1 MTGKSHAE
9 NGAIRISGNTEHFS
23 AGRLPL
29 AALLALTMGS
39 FIATANETLPA
50 GLLPQI
56 AETLGVS
63 QAWAGQM
70 VTLCALGSGLAA
82 IPLTIA
88 LQSWQRRL
96 VLLLAVGVFCT
107 GNAVTA
113 LSPWFALT
121 LATRFMVGIA
131 TGLAWSL
138 LAGYARR
145 MVTPPLQGRAMAVAM
160 LGIPL
165 ALAMGVPLGAWLGKL
180 LGWRCVFAAL
190 SGLSLLLMVW
200 VYLQVPD
207 YPGQD
212 LDRRL
217 PLRKVWQAPGVRPVL
232 AVVMLWIL
240 AHYTLYT
247 YIAAFLASVGLAD
260 QVDRGLLSFGI
271 AALFGLWM
279 IGTLIDGRLRGL
291 VLLSLTAFTLVAFAL
306 GLSDLPFGAIYLS
319 IVVWGMS
326 FGGAPTLLQTA
337 LADTAGDG
345 ADIAQSMLVTVF
357 NLAFAGSGVIGGVL
371 LETWGASAIPWVVLA
386 LLLPALWVVSVTKRH
401 AFRRSCTARSTR

>member
-9 NGAIRISGNTEHFS
+9 NGAIRTSGNTEHFS

-56 AETLGVS
+56 AETLGVT

-145 MVTPPLQGRAMAVAM
+145 MVTPQLQGRAMAVAM

-180 LGWRCVFAAL
+180 LGWRCVFGAL

-291 VLLSLTAFTLVAFAL
+291 VLLSLTAFTLIAFAL
-306 GLSDLPFGAIYLS
+306 GLSDLPVGAIYLS

-337 LADTAGDG
+337 LADAAGDG

-401 AFRRSCTARSTR
+401 AFRGSCTARSTR

>member
-1 MTGKSHAE
+1 MTGESQFE
-9 NGAIRISGNTEHFS
+9 NGSFTTSDNAEDRTT
-23 AGRLPL
+23 GRLPL

-39 FIATANETLPA
+39 FIATANETVPA

-56 AETLGVS
+56 AEAFSVS

-88 LQSWQRRL
+88 LQGWHRRL
-96 VLLLAVGVFCT
+96 VLLLAVGVFFAS
-107 GNAVTA
+107 NAVTA
-113 LSPWFALT
+113 LSPWFSLT
-121 LATRFMVGIA
+121 LTARFIVGIA

-145 MVTPPLQGRAMAVAM
+145 MVPPALHGRAMALAM

-165 ALAMGVPLGAWLGKL
+165 ALALGVPLGAWLGQL
-180 LGWRCVFAAL
+180 LGWRCVFGTL
-190 SGLSLLLMVW
+190 SGLSLLLMAW
-200 VYLQVPD
+200 IYLNVPE
-207 YPGQD
+207 YPGQRS
-212 LDRRL
+212 DRRL
-217 PLRKVWQAPGVRPVL
+217 PLRTVLQTPGVRPVL

-260 QVDRGLLSFGI
+260 QVERGLFAFGI
-271 AALFGLWM
+271 AALVGLWM
-279 IGTLIDGRLRGL
+279 IGTLIDGRLRRL
-291 VLLSLTAFTLVAFAL
+291 ILLSLTAFTLVSFVL
-306 GLSDLPFGAIYLS
+306 GLGGLPVSVIYIG
-319 IVVWGMS
+319 IVLWGMS

-337 LADTAGDG
+337 LADAAGDG

-357 NLAFAGSGVIGGVL
+357 NLAFAGSGVVGGIL
-371 LETWGASAIPWVVLA
+371 LETRGASAIPWVALA
-386 LLLPALWVVSVTKRH
+386 LLLPALLIVSIARGD
-401 AFRRSCTARSTR
+401 AFRR

>member
-1 MTGKSHAE
+1 MTGESQFE
-9 NGAIRISGNTEHFS
+9 NGSFTTSDNAEDRTT
-23 AGRLPL
+23 GRLPL

-39 FIATANETLPA
+39 FIATANETVPA

-56 AETLGVS
+56 AEAFGVS

-88 LQSWQRRL
+88 LQGWHRRL
-96 VLLLAVGVFCT
+96 VLLLAVGVFFAS
-107 GNAVTA
+107 NAVTA
-113 LSPWFALT
+113 LSPWFSLT
-121 LATRFMVGIA
+121 LTARFIVGIA

-145 MVTPPLQGRAMAVAM
+145 MVPPALHGRAMALAM

-165 ALAMGVPLGAWLGKL
+165 ALALGVPLGAWLGQL
-180 LGWRCVFAAL
+180 LGWRCVFGTL
-190 SGLSLLLMVW
+190 SGLSLLLMAW
-200 VYLQVPD
+200 IYLNVPE
-207 YPGQD
+207 YPGQRS
-212 LDRRL
+212 DRRL
-217 PLRKVWQAPGVRPVL
+217 PLRTVLQTPGVRPVL

-260 QVDRGLLSFGI
+260 QVERGLFAFGI
-271 AALFGLWM
+271 AALVGLWM
-279 IGTLIDGRLRGL
+279 IGTLIDGRLRRL
-291 VLLSLTAFTLVAFAL
+291 ILLSLTSFTLVSFVL
-306 GLSDLPFGAIYLS
+306 GLGDLPVSVIYIG
-319 IVVWGMS
+319 IVLWGMS

-337 LADTAGDG
+337 LADAAGDG

-357 NLAFAGSGVIGGVL
+357 NLAFAGSGVVGGIL
-371 LETWGASAIPWVVLA
+371 LETRGASAIPWVALA
-386 LLLPALWVVSVTKRH
+386 LLLPALLIVSIARGH
-401 AFRRSCTARSTR
+401 AFRR